1 MWQCIWY
8 VHDIPGVI
16 HVTVLSEC
24 KLIITTISS
33 EFVKHVH
40 IISSLYNVFFVLIV
54 NTKKNA
60 IVDKSL
66 SNQMHVHGVLKH
78 IDERKAKH
86 DVIYTYDIN

>member
-1 MWQCIWY
+1 M
-8 VHDIPGVI
+8 
-16 HVTVLSEC
+16 
-24 KLIITTISS
+24 
-33 EFVKHVH
+33 
-40 IISSLYNVFFVLIV
+40 VFFVLIV

-86 DVIYTYDIN
+86 DENSNMYHSWNIMNISNALPHTEYRNIILQYIS